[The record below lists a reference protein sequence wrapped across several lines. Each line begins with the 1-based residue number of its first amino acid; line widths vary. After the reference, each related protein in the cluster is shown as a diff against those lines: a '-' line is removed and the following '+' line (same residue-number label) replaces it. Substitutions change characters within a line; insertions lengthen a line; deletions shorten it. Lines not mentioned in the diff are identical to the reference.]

1 MDGPKNSCMQHKNSK
16 QSKANVNYNALTIY
30 WNICFSSENCRL
42 TLPEDLKAS
51 EIKWLSVWCRR
62 FTISFGDLFFSED
75 MEIVRK

>member
-1 MDGPKNSCMQHKNSK
+1 MDSPKHRCMQHKNSK
-16 QSKANVNYNALTIY
+16 QSKTNVNHLLKYFFFPKI
-30 WNICFSSENCRL
+30 CRL
-42 TLPEDLKAS
+42 TLPEDLKTS